1 VSQQDQSA
9 IPSID
14 DPTAKATPSPQI
26 ATSSSSDVQPIQN
39 QSGDGKEKDPA
50 VTLPMQ
56 SVVQNQVLPV
66 QNQKKYPAVRDSD
79 GKLAGWDLPHDHFV
93 TEEIL
98 EVNYPQSYQATFGST
113 PGTVHMTGEGVVF
126 VYFSHGSKTFE
137 RFKISPAH
145 AHMVIP
151 TEKRLPIPSQRPD
164 PTPP

>member
-1 VSQQDQSA
+1 
-9 IPSID
+9 
-14 DPTAKATPSPQI
+14 
-26 ATSSSSDVQPIQN
+26 
-39 QSGDGKEKDPA
+39 
-50 VTLPMQ
+50 MQ

-93 TEEIL
+93 TEEIP